1 MNPGEIETYEVS
13 YNEFKTCIDNALKIS
28 EASGDIQ
35 CNFSIGFSH
44 NLYTKLLM
52 NCIGIFR
59 LCPNQ
64 NDDFWDFFSIST
76 LTRSLLE
83 NYAVLHYMNE
93 NNSDSQ
99 QEDFKFKLAL
109 YHWDCEKYAFYKE
122 LNADKEM
129 QETLEEFEREL
140 PKRATEIENHPFF
153 FHIPKDKRKKILQGK
168 SFMLK
173 GHYEILKNIDFGNA
187 PIAAMYRFYSN
198 YTHSTAFSTMTISN
212 DRGRGI
218 RNEAE
223 VGHISYALEFSKLI
237 LFKASK
243 DLMELL
249 PDMQQKIDKDVIDYF
264 SDDSISE

>member
-1 MNPGEIETYEVS
+1 MNPGEIETYESS
-13 YNEFKTCIDNALKIS
+13 YKKFKKCIDNAVKIS

-35 CNFSIGFSH
+35 CNFNVGFSH

-76 LTRSLLE
+76 LTRSLFE
-83 NYAVLHYMNE
+83 NYATFHYMNE
-93 NNSDSQ
+93 NSNNFQ

-122 LNADKEM
+122 LNDS
-129 QETLEEFEREL
+129 QEIQNELEEFEREL
-140 PKRATEIENHPFF
+140 PNRAKEIENHPFF
-153 FHIPKDKRKKILQGK
+153 PFIPKDKKKKVLQGK

-173 GHYEILKNIDFGNA
+173 GNYEILKGIDFGNT
-187 PIAAMYRFYSN
+187 PIPAMYRFYSN

-212 DRGRGI
+212 ERGRGI

-223 VGHISYALEFSKLI
+223 VGHITYALEFSTL
-237 LFKASK
+237 LLSKATK
-243 DLMELL
+243 DLIELL
-249 PDMQQKIDKDVIDYF
+249 PEIQQKTDVNVINYF
-264 SDDSISE
+264 NDNL